1 MPSVS
6 PGYLYKMKEG
16 LVREAEKKSG
26 KSQRPGRMVGTAEY
40 PESKK
45 GRIVE
50 KELPGF
56 LFLSLWYQ
64 YAMELREGT
73 DYCDRSHMCSGKTAW
88 IQILIPSV
96 SLCGN
101 LGKFYITLCLS
112 LLVCTSR

>member
-16 LVREAEKKSG
+16 LVREAEKKSE

-45 GRIVE
+45 GGIVE

-56 LFLSLWYQ
+56 LFSSLWY
-64 YAMELREGT
+64 
-73 DYCDRSHMCSGKTAW
+73 
-88 IQILIPSV
+88 
-96 SLCGN
+96 
-101 LGKFYITLCLS
+101 
-112 LLVCTSR
+112 